1 MGAIESLMSQL
12 LNYAFPIAAALLLL
26 AFFLGLPPLQSCK
39 LPAPSGR
46 RSNWRLDLLLLALI
60 TGVYAG
66 VAFRDLGNTT
76 APQSFVPM
84 LGREA
89 VITLD
94 QHPAELM
101 LYTGVGMGGYRFEIS
116 EDGES
121 YEPLLED
128 FTQDHVAVL
137 KWHSLPAP
145 TLTARKEGG
154 CSVKISCSYGD
165 PWLGEA
171 VFLNSDGEIIPASC
185 EESAL
190 CDEQQTVPP
199 EYSIDNSTYFDEIYH
214 ARTAW
219 EHLNGIWPYEISH
232 PPLGKLI
239 LGLGIRLFGMT
250 PFGWRFS
257 GTMFGVLML
266 PVTYLFLKKLFGGCA
281 VPALGTAVFAAD
293 FMHFVQTRIATIDTY
308 GVFFLLLMYYFMYVW
323 LSEDRGW
330 ALALSGVCFGLGA
343 ASKWTCLYAGAGL
356 GVLWALHWLLRFV
369 REGRDQ
375 KLFSAFVKNA
385 AFCVLFFVAVPG
397 LIYYLSYLPYGTARN
412 VAPFTWEYWDIVWGN
427 QTNMFS
433 YHSQLVATHPYSS
446 KWYQWMLNIRPI
458 LYYMQTGPNG
468 ERVRIAAFLNPLLC
482 WGGLMALFMLGYLAA
497 FRRDRKAAFL
507 LIGYLA
513 QLLPWVF
520 IDRLTFAYHYFPC
533 AAFLVLA
540 IAYVFALM
548 RENRKDWLWYA
559 GGFALAC
566 AAVFVLFYPELSAHP
581 ISEELADR
589 ALRWLPTWP
598 LAGIFS

>member
-1 MGAIESLMSQL
+1 
-12 LNYAFPIAAALLLL
+12 
-26 AFFLGLPPLQSCK
+26 
-39 LPAPSGR
+39 
-46 RSNWRLDLLLLALI
+46 
-60 TGVYAG
+60 
-66 VAFRDLGNTT
+66 
-76 APQSFVPM
+76 M

-375 KLFSAFVKNA
+375 KLFPAFVKNA

-412 VAPFTWEYWDIVWGN
+412 VAPFTREYWDIVWGN